1 MSPREISLLDDSLF
15 AQIRSCIESNG
26 LIIYPTDTCYGVG
39 ANAQNNS
46 AVLRVF
52 KLKRRKRK
60 KPISVVVSRGTL
72 AEYAQITERE
82 AHFVDKFLPGPLSV
96 VLYQSG
102 QLSKHLNI
110 DEPTK
115 VAFRII
121 PSQFR
126 ISKFVDTYHM
136 PLTATSANISDSPD
150 QSLPEIIRSLQ
161 LEDADLIIRTKTTL
175 SFNPSAIVDMTF
187 DPPRIL
193 REGVL
198 SPKLRDWGCV

>member
-1 MSPREISLLDDSLF
+1 MSPREISLFDDSLF
-15 AQIRSCIESNG
+15 AQIRSCIESDG

-52 KLKRRKRK
+52 NLKKRKRT

-102 QLSKHLNI
+102 RLSKHLNI

-115 VAFRII
+115 IAFRII

-126 ISKFVDTYHM
+126 ISEFVDTCHM
-136 PLTATSANISDSPD
+136 PLTATSANISESLD

-161 LEDADLIIRTKTTL
+161 LEDSDLIIRTKIPL

-187 DPPRIL
+187 DPPKIL
-193 REGVL
+193 REGIL
-198 SPKLRDWGCV
+198 SQKLRAWGCV